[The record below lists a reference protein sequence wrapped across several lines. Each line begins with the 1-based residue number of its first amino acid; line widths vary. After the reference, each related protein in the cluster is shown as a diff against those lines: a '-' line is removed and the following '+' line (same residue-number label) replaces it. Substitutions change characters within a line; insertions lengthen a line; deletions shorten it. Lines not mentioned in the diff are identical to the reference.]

1 MKFMV
6 TWKIPPAAMSP
17 AVARFLKT
25 GGIPPK
31 GVKMLGRWHGPGVGF
46 ALVDCKEGKALYE
59 WMAEWMDQLD
69 ISAHPVV
76 DDREGASVLRRIY
89 KGR

>member
-6 TWKIPPAAMSP
+6 TWKIAPAHMGP
-17 AVARFLKT
+17 AVARFLET
-25 GGIPPK
+25 GGGPPK

-46 ALVDCKEGKALYE
+46 ALAESKDGKALYE
-59 WMAEWMDQLD
+59 WVSEWSDQLEFTVC
-69 ISAHPVV
+69 PVV
-76 DDREGASVLRRIY
+76 EDRESAAVLRRVY